1 MTNIEKCEVCGK
13 SAHHIHHKDLNHKN
27 NSPENLQY
35 VCTLCH
41 ANIHDIDPNIS
52 ELRKR
57 VDYYMRI
64 QKARIRFEHY
74 LRAYEWM
81 ELIPPKVISDMLPQ
95 LKKLEK
101 ENEKSIKEY
110 FKNGKDQGLFET
122 HIRSVTH
129 SKDGETIN
137 VLKPI
142 KEMSPHPIYK
152 WLTSIKG
159 ISDVLAGKFIAY
171 IDIDKTPGIANL
183 WKYAG
188 LAPGQ
193 NRRKG
198 NNNKWNHKLKS
209 FCYQLGDSFIKQR
222 TPKYRDI
229 YDKEKE
235 KQISICKEIDKK
247 GWKGHADNRARRKMV
262 KVFLKDLWIEWKGN
276 DQHNNVKNTTPLLSI
291 PSNRLKIKGG

>member
-1 MTNIEKCEVCGK
+1 MTNIKKCEVCGK
-13 SAHHIHHKDLNHKN
+13 LAHHIHHKDLNHKN
-27 NSPENLQY
+27 NSPENLQCL
-35 VCTLCH
+35 CTLCH
-41 ANIHDIDPNIS
+41 AKVHEIDPNIS

-57 VDYYMRI
+57 VDYYMRT

-81 ELIPPKVISDMLPQ
+81 ELIPPQIISDMLPQ

-101 ENEKSIKEY
+101 DNGKSIKEY
-110 FKNGKDQGLFET
+110 FRNGKDQVKYET
-122 HIRSVTH
+122 HTRFVTH
-129 SKDGETIN
+129 S
-137 VLKPI
+137 
-142 KEMSPHPIYK
+142 IYK

-159 ISDVLAGKFIAY
+159 ISNILAGKFIAY

-209 FCYQLGDSFIKQR
+209 FCYQLGDSFIKKR

-229 YDKEKE
+229 YDREKE
-235 KQISICKEIDKK
+235 KQIPVCKEIDKK

-262 KVFLKDLWIEWKGN
+262 KVFLKDLFIEWKGN
-276 DQHNNVKNTTPLLSI
+276 DQHNSVQNTTPLLSI
-291 PSNRLKIKGG
+291 PSIRLKIKGG